1 MQSGSRARSSSVLVV
16 ALTPVDGRPAI
27 SPASTPT
34 LPSVKHFRP
43 TSSRSGLSMTNRRAW
58 RPTAPV
64 PHCTTRCGM
73 AVLLVRSGLDPHGG
87 GPGQDVVG
95 TRWNVV
101 GGLELH
107 VRELVEEDVER
118 HSQLEPGQCRP
129 EAEVGAVAE

>member
-1 MQSGSRARSSSVLVV
+1 MQSASRARSSSVLVV

-34 LPSVKHFRP
+34 LPSVKHFTP
-43 TSSRSGLSMTNRRAW
+43 TRSRSGWSSTKRREW

-87 GPGQDVVG
+87 GAGQDVVG
-95 TRWNVV
+95 TPGDVV

-107 VRELVEEDVER
+107 VGELVE
-118 HSQLEPGQCRP
+118 
-129 EAEVGAVAE
+129 